1 MDTTVTT
8 ADVKIKPGIGT
19 GGGANLG
26 GDGGGPQDSDP
37 NHSNWPPGYSSDD
50 ALEPTKYRIAIWLTL
65 ASISM
70 LFIALT
76 SAYILRQYNSL
87 SSANPD
93 WKPLQIPTALWITTA
108 VILLS
113 SISFEIARRA
123 LKQNHYE
130 KFKSWISITTVLGF
144 TFLVGQVVAWRQLAG
159 QGIFLK
165 SNPHSSFFYVLT
177 GLHALHLLG
186 GIVVLTYVLI
196 SALRL
201 RISLK
206 KRTTVEVTSLYWHF
220 MDGLWI
226 YLFVLL
232 FFF

>member
-1 MDTTVTT
+1 METTVTT
-8 ADVKIKPGIGT
+8 NAVNIKPGLGA
-19 GGGANLG
+19 GGGTNLG
-26 GDGGGPQDSDP
+26 GNGGGPQGADP
-37 NHSNWPPGYSSDD
+37 NPTDWPPGFSRDD
-50 ALEPTKYRIAIWLTL
+50 AIEPSKYRIAVWLGL
-65 ASISM
+65 ASITM

-76 SAYILRQYNSL
+76 SAYILRESKSL
-87 SSANPD
+87 ATDNPD
-93 WKPLQIPTALWITTA
+93 WKPLQVPSALWVTTA

-113 SISFEIARRA
+113 SVSFEIARRA
-123 LKQNHYE
+123 LKASQFE
-130 KFKSWISITTVLGF
+130 RFKIWISITTALGVL
-144 TFLVGQVVAWRQLAG
+144 FLVGQILAWRQLTG
-159 QGIFLK
+159 QGIYLK

-186 GIVVLTYVLI
+186 GMLVLMYVLV

-201 RISLK
+201 RISAR
-206 KRTTVEVTSLYWHF
+206 KRTTIEVTSLYWHF

>member
-1 MDTTVTT
+1 METTITRT
-8 ADVKIKPGIGT
+8 DLEIKLGKGA
-19 GGGANLG
+19 GGGSNQ
-26 GDGGGPQDSDP
+26 GDGGNPQDPDSNP
-37 NHSNWPPGYSSDD
+37 SNWPPGYSQEN
-50 ALEPTKYRIAIWLTL
+50 AIEPSKYRIAMWLGL
-65 ASISM
+65 ASVAM

-76 SAYILRQYNSL
+76 SAYILRQS
-87 SSANPD
+87 SSMTSANPD
-93 WKPLQIPTALWITTA
+93 WHPIQIPSALWITTA
-108 VILLS
+108 LILLS

-123 LKQNHYE
+123 LKSNAYE
-130 KFKSWISITTVLGF
+130 KFKTWISITTVLGF
-144 TFLVGQVVAWRQLAG
+144 AFLIGQVWAWRQLAS
-159 QGIFLK
+159 QGIYLK
-165 SNPHSSFFYVLT
+165 GNPHSSFFYILT

-186 GIVVLTYVLI
+186 GIAVLSYLMI
-196 SALRL
+196 AALRL